1 MEALPFIILLI
12 LGVPSALAIWLIV
25 RAVSTKRQIEDL
37 SHRLNKLDQE
47 IASLKRSSSTL
58 ATGPESEKPF
68 KPAILPPRR
77 SEPAEVLRPQ
87 APSQETIVPPP
98 PLTPEPPKVAPPI
111 ISPLPAETIAVS
123 VTKPPA
129 KAAMGTAQSAA
140 TTESE
145 SATQTVPEKS
155 SFEMRLGTFW
165 LVRIGIVMLL
175 TGLAFFGN
183 YAYHHIIGR
192 LGAGGKIALLYL
204 ASGLLLGAGAWWQRR
219 NVKESLKNYAQVLFA
234 GGLAAVYFTTYA
246 AYHIPPLRVIGSAVV
261 DGMLLLGWA
270 GVIAWIA
277 DRRKSEVMAL
287 FAVGLAFYSSIIT
300 RVGDFTLWSNLV
312 LTIAAVVFLIR
323 NRWVSLSFAGLATSY
338 AGYAFWR
345 FLHDDGWHWA
355 TPYERLG
362 FGASFLA
369 AYWLVFTTA
378 TFLSRSEKLS
388 GKNRAAFLTLNN
400 GAFFALFLLTML
412 QVHTG
417 GFWKFSLGY
426 GTALL
431 ALAGLARKM
440 LPNEPLAKGSYLT
453 QGLLLVTLGLISK
466 FAGLQLALLL
476 GVESVM
482 LYVLGTQRPSI
493 VLKSFAY
500 ASAVLAVAW
509 SVTSQKHFDLQSLW
523 TGVALGALMIFN
535 AYWAHRKE
543 VENEAQPLR
552 NEPSAFTLLAFAAGV
567 VTTWFNTSAEH
578 LPLVLA
584 AEAIGLTLSIYLLR
598 VREIALL
605 GQFFLVFAQIAWLL
619 HFLNVTPPW
628 WNPLALIVI
637 TVGLSHWWQWQKR
650 VTISGP
656 ILTGYS
662 TVFALS
668 AIAIVVVWLHPIV
681 QAPTWLA
688 LTSLLA
694 IAATVYGVMT
704 RAWPLA
710 ICGQI
715 FIAISAWEFAAE
727 LFHGKPE
734 WYYPMAPLAAL
745 GTLSFATVA
754 WFARTR
760 KPDSSTK
767 VREPLLQVAMIYRWL
782 AVVMSLLWIWEYVPE
797 RQRVW
802 AFMLVAVVVFA
813 LALWRRNF
821 EALMTATVY
830 AVASLAVLSFRDDF
844 AMDIYW
850 PNLLALLT
858 LFVTQHILRRN
869 TASLPLDE
877 KIHGAVVLFAGVSLW
892 RFISC
897 WVATFTS
904 GFFITMSWAG
914 FAVLL
919 FITGIILRERFH
931 RWLGLGVLAAAVGRV
946 GLVDVWKQE
955 TIYRVL
961 TFMALGM
968 ALLVIGFIY
977 NKYQEKIRQWL

>member
-12 LGVPSALAIWLIV
+12 LGVPTALVIWLIV
-25 RAVSTKRQIEDL
+25 RAVSAKSQIEDL
-37 SHRLNKLDQE
+37 SHRLNRLDQE
-47 IASLKRSSSTL
+47 IAWLKRSSTTPAAS
-58 ATGPESEKPF
+58 PEPGETF
-68 KPAILPPRR
+68 KPATLPPRR
-77 SEPAEVLRPQ
+77 SEPAEDTRAQP
-87 APSQETIVPPP
+87 QETFVPPP
-98 PLTPEPPKVAPPI
+98 SVMPALPIIAPPPI
-111 ISPLPAETIAVS
+111 IPPLPLNAVAAP
-123 VTKPPA
+123 VA
-129 KAAMGTAQSAA
+129 KAQTDPARETARIAA

-145 SATQTVPEKS
+145 HAHQTTPEKP

-165 LVRIGIVMLL
+165 LVRVGIVMLL

-183 YAYHHIIGR
+183 YAYHHIIGK

-261 DGMLLLGWA
+261 DGTLLLGWA
-270 GVIAWIA
+270 AVIAWIA

-287 FAVGLAFYSSIIT
+287 FAVGLAFYSSVIT

-355 TPYERLG
+355 TPDERLG

-388 GKNRAAFLTLNN
+388 GRNRAAFLTLNN
-400 GAFFALFLLTML
+400 GAFFALFLLTMI

-431 ALAGLARKM
+431 ALAGLARKT
-440 LPNEPLAKGSYLT
+440 LPDEPLAKGSYLT

-466 FAGLQLALLL
+466 FAGLQLALVL
-476 GVESVM
+476 GVESVG

-500 ASAVLAVAW
+500 ASAVLAVGAGI
-509 SVTSQKHFDLQSLW
+509 VSQKHFDHQSLW
-523 TGVALGALMIFN
+523 TGAGLGALLMFN
-535 AYWAHRKE
+535 AYWANRKQGDHE
-543 VENEAQPLR
+543 KQPLR
-552 NEPSAFTLLAFAAGV
+552 IEPSAFTLLAFAAWM

-584 AEAIGLTLSIYLLR
+584 AEAVGLTLSIYLLR

-605 GQFFLVFAQIAWLL
+605 GQIFLVCAQIAWLFN
-619 HFLNVTPPW
+619 FLNVTLPW
-628 WNPLALIVI
+628 WNPLALIAI
-637 TVGLSHWWQWQKR
+637 TIGLSHWWQWQKR
-650 VTISGP
+650 LTIRGP

-662 TVFALS
+662 SVCALS
-668 AIAIVVVWLHPIV
+668 AIAIVVVWLHPLV
-681 QAPTWLA
+681 EAPTWLA

-694 IAATVYGVMT
+694 IAATVYGIIT

-715 FIAISAWEFAAE
+715 FIAISAWEFVAE

-745 GTLSFATVA
+745 GTLSFATVT
-754 WFARTR
+754 WFAR
-760 KPDSSTK
+760 KPDSGTK

-782 AVVMSLLWIWEYVPE
+782 AVVMSLIWIWEYVPE

-802 AFMLVAVVVFA
+802 AFMLVGVVVFA
-813 LALWRRNF
+813 LALWRRNV

-830 AVASLAVLSFRDDF
+830 AVASLAVLWFHDDLV
-844 AMDIYW
+844 MDIYW
-850 PNLLALLT
+850 ANLLALLT
-858 LFVTQHILRRN
+858 LFVLQQILRRN
-869 TASLPLDE
+869 AVTWPLDE
-877 KIHGAVVLFAGVSLW
+877 KIHGAVVSIAGVSLW

-914 FAVLL
+914 FAVML
-919 FITGIILRERFH
+919 FVTGILLRERFH